1 MKRHPLRM
9 RNTIPVLISSFV
21 LFLISFS
28 AKAQYSIYEND
39 LRNSSR
45 PFHFGVTLGYNQSNF
60 KITLDSFFIAQKK
73 ILNVQ
78 TADGPGFNLGI
89 ISDLHLGKYFDLRFI
104 PDLSFGEKN
113 INYTTRDSGV
123 VNKKIESVF
132 LDFPID
138 LKYKSKPYKDFR
150 MYVLAG
156 FRYSIDMQSNATAR
170 RAQNLIKVKKDDYA
184 FEYGVGT
191 EFHLPL
197 VIISPEIK
205 ISYGLVNILSPDNDL
220 IYSSIIKRLRSRS
233 ILFSVHF
240 EG

>member
-1 MKRHPLRM
+1 MSTNTKVRKSFFFTCFLLFIFLVSPLLSR
-9 RNTIPVLISSFV
+9 
-21 LFLISFS
+21 
-28 AKAQYSIYEND
+28 AQYSIYEND
-39 LRNSSR
+39 LKNSER
-45 PFHFGVTLGYNQSNF
+45 PFHFGVTLGYNVGNF

-73 ILNVQ
+73 VMNVQ
-78 TADGPGFNLGI
+78 TAFGPGFNLGI

-113 INYTTRDSGV
+113 INYTVKDSGT

-184 FEYGVGT
+184 FEYGVGM

-205 ISYGLVNILSPDNDL
+205 FSYGLVNILSPDNEL
-220 IYSSIIKRLRSRS
+220 IYSAVLKQLRSRT
-233 ILFSVHF
+233 ILFSVNF